1 MGLGVREFGPG
12 KRAFFCD
19 NNFLQN
25 LNVREGNDSLTHL
38 QSLQVVIFKVMNK
51 SICMDRRGGW
61 VMVSQSTLQA
71 HDKHTLRH
79 LFRRKKNSTAT
90 SFLL

>member
-1 MGLGVREFGPG
+1 MREFGP
-12 KRAFFCD
+12 D
-19 NNFLQN
+19 LQEKQRSSATIIVYKPST
-25 LNVREGNDSLTHL
+25 LGEGNNSLTHL
-38 QSLQVVIFKVMNK
+38 QSLQIVICKVMNQ

-71 HDKHTLRH
+71 HGKHTLRH
-79 LFRRKKNSTAT
+79 LFRGKKSTAT

>member
-19 NNFLQN
+19 NNCLQN
-25 LNVREGNDSLTHL
+25 LNVREGNNSLTHL
-38 QSLQVVIFKVMNK
+38 QSPQIVTCKVMNQ

-71 HDKHTLRH
+71 HGKHTLRH
-79 LFRRKKNSTAT
+79 LFRRKKSTAT